1 MGNDARSSVVDRES
15 RFHDVENMLCADS
28 SVFVTSAGYNPTL
41 TLVALAH
48 RAACL
53 LAGVKVEPTTP
64 MEFA

>member
-1 MGNDARSSVVDRES
+1 
-15 RFHDVENMLCADS
+15 
-28 SVFVTSAGYNPTL
+28 VFATAAGYNPTL

-64 MEFA
+64 MEFS